1 MIATPITEMLGIEYP
16 LFQGG
21 MAWIADG
28 ELASAVSNAGGL
40 GIIAAGN
47 APKDYVK
54 AEIQK
59 AKSLTEKPFGVNI
72 MLMSPYADD
81 IADLVVEEKVK
92 VVTTGAGNPSK
103 YMKAWKEAG
112 ITVIPVV
119 ASVAMAK
126 LMKRVGADAL
136 IAEGGESGGHVGEL
150 TTIVL
155 VPQIVDATDLPVI
168 AAGGIADGRAAA
180 ATFMLGAVGIQ
191 MGTRFLS
198 AKECN
203 ISPVYKERIIKAND
217 LCTMVTGKRLGHP
230 VRSLRTSFARRY
242 QEAEYGGM
250 PDDALEKLG
259 VGALRKA
266 VKEGDL
272 ENGCFLSGQVAAVV
286 KKEESAKEIVLDVM
300 KGLEE
305 TLKGALKWVK

>member
-1 MIATPITEMLGIEYP
+1 MIETPITKMLGIKYP
-16 LFQGG
+16 LFLGG

-28 ELASAVSNAGGL
+28 TLASAVSNAGGL

-47 APKDYVK
+47 APKEYVK
-54 AEIQK
+54 AEIEK
-59 AKSLTEKPFGVNI
+59 AKSLTDKPFGVNI
-72 MLMSPYADD
+72 MLMSPYADE

-103 YMKAWKEAG
+103 YMKAWKDAG

-180 ATFMLGAVGIQ
+180 ATFLLGAVGIQ

-203 ISPVYKERIIKAND
+203 ISPVYKEKIIKAND

-230 VRSLRTSFARRY
+230 VRSLRTNFARRY

-250 PDDALEKLG
+250 PDDELEKLG

-286 KKEESAKEIVLDVM
+286 NKEESASDIILDVM
-300 KGLEE
+300 TGCEE
-305 TLKGALKWVK
+305 ALKGALKWVK